1 MDGAVR
7 ATGLF
12 IWKRHERKLHPNL
25 EVIFVEAAVTNIF
38 GRNENIFAVIAA
50 YEAEAPLYVPET
62 QSTHGARSGMTA
74 FAL

>member
-7 ATGLF
+7 TIGLF
-12 IWKRHERKLHPNL
+12 AGPRHERNSHPNL
-25 EVIFVEAAVTNIF
+25 EVILVDTAITNVF
-38 GRNENIFAVIAA
+38 SGNENIFAVIAA